1 MCRRAFFGL
10 VALATLVAGCQPSAE
25 PNRLPKIKVIAFT
38 ATWCGPCQRA
48 KPLLIEIKALGVEV
62 QVVDIDAQPALAQRY
77 GVTRVPTFLLLEDE
91 REAART
97 CDVLTVLSWSRRQRQ

>member
-1 MCRRAFFGL
+1 MAL
-10 VALATLVAGCQPSAE
+10 VALVAGCQPSAE
-25 PNRLPKIKVIAFT
+25 PKPLPKIKIVAFT

-62 QVVDIDAQPALAQRY
+62 QVVDVDAQPALAQRY
-77 GVTRVPTFLLLEDE
+77 GVTRVPTFLLFEDE

-97 CDVLTVLSWSRRQRQ
+97 YDVLIALSWSRRKRQ